1 MTSELIRTIAAIVT
15 GALSVVY
22 ASAADAEAYQLLKH
36 KAWEVNLQ
44 ESNNQELYCEARVRN
59 GSGDSL
65 HLVGYPDQPLRLFI
79 FLLGNE
85 WNRDFEGDAEL
96 DIDYTPWTLNNT
108 EFRNGK
114 ADFVKFTF
122 PSGSSTMDFLDEL
135 YQGTAIA
142 LKSPQR
148 SRTIASFSL
157 AGSAAALVK
166 LSECWTRLPTGQ
178 SGDVY
183 GASTRDSYGN
193 RDSY

>member
-1 MTSELIRTIAAIVT
+1 MTYKLNRTVAAVVT

-36 KAWEVNLQ
+36 KAWEVTLQ
-44 ESNNQELYCEARVRN
+44 ETNNQELYCQARVRN
-59 GSGDSL
+59 RKGDSL
-65 HLVGYPDQPLRLFI
+65 HLVGYPDQPLRLFV
-79 FLLGNE
+79 FLIDNE
-85 WNRDFEGDAEL
+85 WDRSFQADAEF

-108 EFRNGK
+108 EFNNGR
-114 ADFVKFTF
+114 ADFVEFTF
-122 PSGSSTMDFLDEL
+122 PSGSSTSDFLDQL